1 MTVKVYIRIFTYDEM
16 KFTKNPSCSN
26 PKLAKIVPI
35 IAANIVARYG
45 LDVPW
50 NLGSVGQSGG
60 RIMKST
66 MSAEEIAV
74 GPIAHCF
81 DVPRIV

>member
-1 MTVKVYIRIFTYDEM
+1 
-16 KFTKNPSCSN
+16 
-26 PKLAKIVPI
+26 
-35 IAANIVARYG
+35 VARYG

-50 NLGSVGQSGG
+50 NLGSVGQSDG